1 MTNKDYSSNRGAAAS
16 CWGAGTMRTVTM
28 GQCQSANIKGLLKT
42 AIWAP
47 VPAASRICAL
57 PIVCASIN
65 HVIGDGGDNS
75 TMGRFLLENTIETE
89 VVTPYLGV
97 YIGSISP
104 DRGLWRRYRRW
115 WNAGANLYSSLGFL
129 PKHAIPISNVTVFG
143 GAIAN
148 TLVNA
153 GRRHPYADR
162 FTAYSTFSKSITMC
176 RTETLTMIDKELKES
191 LIDKNKQTSTPNN
204 SSSSSCNDEEEACD
218 FVPTDAEDNI
228 SGSLESII
236 ERERYAKPRNVVLVA
251 FTFLVVTTPNI
262 LKGGGG
268 Y

>member
-1 MTNKDYSSNRGAAAS
+1 MMPHVNINILDRPLIDWDLKLVMEPPTLFGAL
-16 CWGAGTMRTVTM
+16 V
-28 GQCQSANIKGLLKT
+28 
-42 AIWAP
+42 
-47 VPAASRICAL
+47 
-57 PIVCASIN
+57 
-65 HVIGDGGDNS
+65 
-75 TMGRFLLENTIETE
+75 
-89 VVTPYLGV
+89 
-97 YIGSISP
+97 
-104 DRGLWRRYRRW
+104 
-115 WNAGANLYSSLGFL
+115 GANLNKVFSETIL
-129 PKHAIPISNVTVFG
+129 AIM
-143 GAIAN
+143 
-148 TLVNA
+148 LVILLS
-153 GRRHPYADR
+153 

-218 FVPTDAEDNI
+218 FIPTDAEDNI